1 MSTKLEL
8 ILEGTNSMLPIDTAM
23 TPTVEE
29 LVAHIEKVADIDGR
43 SVVELALGEPLGLDL
58 GIVVSTLHFRH
69 PQVHTRRQCV
79 TLHFEGEDLEH
90 KFPASATWGHVHK
103 FGCRKFTI
111 AHDACANLELHLN
124 TIDGPVANER
134 KEIIGHHEGC
144 IDIWLV
150 KPGPEPNGNAS
161 V

>member
-8 ILEGTNSMLPIDTAM
+8 ILEGTNSMLPIDTAL

-69 PQVHTRRQCV
+69 PHVHTRRQCV
-79 TLHFEGEDLEH
+79 TLHFEGEELQH

-134 KEIIGHHEGC
+134 KEIGHHEGC